1 MLLCYYVI
9 MLLKEEFRVD
19 ISEEKKRTTI
29 YINNKLLDEA
39 KIFIIKNKDVNS
51 FSELI
56 SLALKEYIYNHE
68 NR

>member
-1 MLLCYYVI
+1 MN
-9 MLLKEEFRVD
+9 

-29 YINNKLLDEA
+29 YIENTLLDES
-39 KIFIIKNKDVNS
+39 KMFIIKNKDINS